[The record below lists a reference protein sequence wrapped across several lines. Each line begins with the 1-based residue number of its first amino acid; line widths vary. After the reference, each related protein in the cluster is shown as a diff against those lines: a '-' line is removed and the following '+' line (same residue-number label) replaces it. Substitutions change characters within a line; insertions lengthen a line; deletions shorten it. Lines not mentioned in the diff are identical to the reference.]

1 MTMHR
6 RPLGMGRLLAA
17 GAAVVILIASFLAW
31 YTAGGDAGGL
41 SPISCNAFDGR
52 CGTAG
57 GMIDFIIALL
67 VLALVA
73 LPYAIGDR
81 PVAVDRGLSF
91 LLLTVLGWLSLLYA
105 LFSFLTQGDLT
116 GLRPDRAP
124 GAWLALIGLVILSR
138 ATYLIG
144 RGGDRV

>member
-1 MTMHR
+1 
-6 RPLGMGRLLAA
+6 MGRLMAA
-17 GAAVVILIASFLAW
+17 GGAILILVASFLAW

-57 GMIDFIIALL
+57 GMLDFIIALL
-67 VLALVA
+67 ILGLVA

-91 LLLTVLGWLSLLYA
+91 GLLTLLGWLALLYA

-124 GAWLALIGLVILSR
+124 GAWLALIGLIVLSR
-138 ATYLIG
+138 ATYLIS

>member
-6 RPLGMGRLLAA
+6 RQLGRGRLLAA
-17 GAAVVILIASFLAW
+17 AAAVAILVASFLAW
-31 YTAGGDAGGL
+31 YTAGGDTGGL
-41 SPISCNAFDGR
+41 NPIACNAFDGR

-73 LPYAIGDR
+73 LPYAVGDR

-91 LLLTVLGWLSLLYA
+91 LLLTILGWLALLYA
-105 LFSFLTQGDLT
+105 LFSFLTAGDLV

-124 GAWLALIGLVILSR
+124 GTWLAVIGLIALSR
-138 ATYLIG
+138 ATYLIS
-144 RGGDRV
+144 RGGDRI

>member
-6 RPLGMGRLLAA
+6 RPLGGGRLLAA
-17 GAAVVILIASFLAW
+17 AGAVVILIASFLPW
-31 YTAGGDAGGL
+31 YTAQADAGL
-41 SPISCNAFDGR
+41 PATACNAFDGR

-73 LPYAIGDR
+73 LPYAVGDR
-81 PVAVDRGLSF
+81 PVSVDRGLSF
-91 LLLTVLGWLSLLYA
+91 LILTVLGWLAFFYA
-105 LFSFLTQGDLT
+105 IASFVTQGDLA

-124 GAWLALIGLVILSR
+124 GTWLALIGLIMLSR
-138 ATYLIG
+138 ATYLIS
-144 RGGDRV
+144 RGGDRI

>member
-6 RPLGMGRLLAA
+6 RPLGQGRFMAAA
-17 GAAVVILIASFLAW
+17 GAVLIIVASFLAW
-31 YTAGGDAGGL
+31 YTAGGDTGGL
-41 SPISCNAFDGR
+41 NPISCNAFDGR

-67 VLALVA
+67 ILALVA

-91 LLLTVLGWLSLLYA
+91 LILTVLGWLALLYA
-105 LFSFLTQGDLT
+105 LFSFLTQGELT

-124 GAWLALIGLVILSR
+124 GAWLALIGLIVLSR
-138 ATYLIG
+138 ATYLIS

>member
-6 RPLGMGRLLAA
+6 RPLGQGRLLAA
-17 GAAVVILIASFLAW
+17 LGALLILVASFLAW
-31 YTAGGDAGGL
+31 YTAGGEAGGL
-41 SPISCNAFDGR
+41 TPISCNAFDGR

-67 VLALVA
+67 VLGLVA

-91 LLLTVLGWLSLLYA
+91 LVLTILGWLALLYA
-105 LFSFLTQGDLT
+105 LLSFLTQGDLT
-116 GLRPDRAP
+116 GLRPDLAP
-124 GAWLALIGLVILSR
+124 GAWLAAVGLIVLSR
-138 ATYLIG
+138 ATYRIS
-144 RGGDRV
+144 RGGDRI

>member
-6 RPLGMGRLLAA
+6 RPLGQGRILAA
-17 GAAVVILIASFLAW
+17 VGAVLILIASFLAW

-41 SPISCNAFDGR
+41 NPISCNAFDGR

-73 LPYAIGDR
+73 LPYATGDR
-81 PVAVDRGLSF
+81 PVSVDRGLSF
-91 LLLTVLGWLSLLYA
+91 LILTVLAWLALAYA
-105 LFSFLTQGDLT
+105 LISFLTQGDLT

-124 GAWLALIGLVILSR
+124 GAWLALIGLIVMSR
-138 ATYLIG
+138 ATYLIS
-144 RGGDRV
+144 RGGDRI

>member
-1 MTMHR
+1 MHR
-6 RPLGMGRLLAA
+6 RPLGMGRLMAA
-17 GAAVVILIASFLAW
+17 GGAILILVASFLAW

-67 VLALVA
+67 ILGLVA

-91 LLLTVLGWLSLLYA
+91 GLLTAPRLAGPALRPLLVPDP
-105 LFSFLTQGDLT
+105 G
-116 GLRPDRAP
+116 RPDRPAARS
-124 GAWLALIGLVILSR
+124 GAGCLA
-138 ATYLIG
+138 G
-144 RGGDRV
+144 RSSA

>member
-6 RPLGMGRLLAA
+6 RPLGRGRLLAA
-17 GAAVVILIASFLAW
+17 AGAVVILIAAWLPW

-41 SPISCNAFDGR
+41 NPIACNAFDGR

-57 GMIDFIIALL
+57 GMITFIVALL

-73 LPYAIGDR
+73 LPYAVGDR
-81 PVAVDRGLSF
+81 PVAIDRGLSF
-91 LLLTVLGWLSLLYA
+91 LILTVFGWLAWLYA
-105 LFSFLTQGDLT
+105 IVSFLIQGDLS

-124 GAWLALIGLVILSR
+124 GTWLAGIGLIMLSR
-138 ATYLIG
+138 ATYVIS
-144 RGGDRV
+144 RGGDRI

>member
-6 RPLGMGRLLAA
+6 RPLGMGRLMAA
-17 GAAVVILIASFLAW
+17 GGAILILVASFLAW
-31 YTAGGDAGGL
+31 YTAGGDTGGL

-67 VLALVA
+67 VLGLVA

-91 LLLTVLGWLSLLYA
+91 GLLALLGWLALLYA

-124 GAWLALIGLVILSR
+124 GAWLAVIGLIVLSR
-138 ATYLIG
+138 ATYLIS

>member
-67 VLALVA
+67 VLGLVA

-91 LLLTVLGWLSLLYA
+91 GLLALLGWLALLYA

-124 GAWLALIGLVILSR
+124 GAWLAVIGLIVLSR
-138 ATYLIG
+138 ATYLIS

>member
-6 RPLGMGRLLAA
+6 RPLGRGRLLAGA
-17 GAAVVILIASFLAW
+17 GAVVILIASWLPW
-31 YTAGGDAGGL
+31 YTAGGDTGGL
-41 SPISCNAFDGR
+41 NPIACNAFDGR

-67 VLALVA
+67 VLALLA
-73 LPYAIGDR
+73 LPYAVGDR

-91 LLLTVLGWLSLLYA
+91 LLLTVLGWLAWFYA
-105 LFSFLTQGDLT
+105 VASFLIQGDLV

-124 GAWLALIGLVILSR
+124 GTWLAAIGLIMLSR
-138 ATYLIG
+138 ATYLIS
-144 RGGDRV
+144 RGGDRI